1 MTLNDTKKKIII
13 IINIHYRM
21 DLKFGN
27 VNSAMEVLAHLVVYM
42 FRQTLYCLEL

>member
-1 MTLNDTKKKIII
+1 MIQKKKIMI

-27 VNSAMEVLAHLVVYM
+27 LNSVMEVLAHLVVYM
-42 FRQTLYCLEL
+42 FHQTLYCLEL